1 MKKFITIALAVAVL
15 FSFAAC
21 QAEYK
26 QVTGITVSYNGGDVL
41 TGQAFDPSQFSG
53 TVTYLSAPDAAYTG
67 GYVISTQNG
76 TAAKETTTYVE
87 GTNVVVPAGYDAA
100 GYNGKGIVVTGASVY
115 AYTPT
120 KVIVDVSDA
129 TTEIPV
135 NATSNSVP
143 LDGVTV
149 TAIYNGGK
157 EMELDISYIEATV
170 SSAASKADNQK
181 VTVALASEWSTAW
194 DSLTPTIEGVDGDW
208 TVNVVEGE
216 TVKITGITL
225 AAKTLYVGQNAKN
238 EDWTVTATYSDNTTK
253 VLEVSGYGL
262 TFVEGV
268 TGASSA
274 YTYGTVG
281 TTVSAYA
288 TVITTEGNI
297 YSNLE
302 SGTVE
307 DYISTVAI
315 VAKDSDT
322 AVTSV
327 EYSTKSTNPLAA
339 LTATGA
345 RLKVTTAGGTSTYNA
360 VTGIEFSVPYL
371 SNNTTTGESVTWTY
385 PQEEGAPAMTT
396 ATGTISFKYVPQA

>member
-21 QAEYK
+21 QQPTYK
-26 QVTGITVSYNGGDVL
+26 NIDTISIAQKGVILDGETVTPDMFEVTAHYTDGTSDAISAAVDITDDVASASVTSYGKEFKADTDVKLTPVTGVSI
-41 TGQAFDPSQFSG
+41 SG
-53 TVTYLSAPDAAYTG
+53 VS
-67 GYVISTQNG
+67 
-76 TAAKETTTYVE
+76 
-87 GTNVVVPAGYDAA
+87 NVVVKNGTNLTDLVDLEAAYKNGKVTWEGTPVATFTYDGGTKEYNLFDIDYVITPYDGAA
-100 GYNGKGIVVTGASVY
+100 GTDWVIEY
-115 AYTPT
+115 AT
-120 KVIVDVSDA
+120 
-129 TTEIPV
+129 
-135 NATSNSVP
+135 P
-143 LDGVTV
+143 LDLGITF
-149 TAIYNGGK
+149 
-157 EMELDISYIEATV
+157 
-170 SSAASKADNQK
+170 
-181 VTVALASEWSTAW
+181 TVADTA
-194 DSLTPTIEGVDGDW
+194 TI
-208 TVNVVEGE
+208 TS
-216 TVKITGITL
+216 ITL
-225 AAKTLYVGQNAKN
+225 AAKTLYVGLDAKN

-268 TGASSA
+268 TGSSPA
-274 YTYGTVG
+274 YGTVG

-297 YSNLE
+297 YSNLA

-371 SNNTTTGESVTWTY
+371 SNKTTGEPVAWTY